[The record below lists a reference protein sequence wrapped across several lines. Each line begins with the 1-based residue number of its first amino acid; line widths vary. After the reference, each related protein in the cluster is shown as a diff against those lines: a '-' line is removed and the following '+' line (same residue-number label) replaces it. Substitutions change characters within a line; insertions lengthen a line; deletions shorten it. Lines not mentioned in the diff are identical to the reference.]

1 MNEVDMFK
9 GVYTA
14 IITPFRNGKIDF
26 DAFARHIE
34 SQIKDGIDGIVPM
47 GTTGESPTVSHEDH
61 LELIKKSVE
70 FANKRIKVVAG
81 TGSNS
86 TQEAVYM
93 SEKAAKFGVDAVL
106 LVNPYYNKPTQKGM
120 IAHFDAATKAA
131 GIPSML
137 YNMPGR
143 TSVNFLPESVA
154 ELVAKNPLVKG
165 MKEASGDITQ
175 MMRLIELC
183 GDKIDVMSGDDNLL
197 LPLLSVGGKGVVSVL
212 SNILPKEVKTVVNL
226 YNEGKTAEARDAFYK
241 ILPLCRSVF
250 VETNPIPIKWVM
262 ARAGFCSDEIRPPLT
277 VLSDQYHEP
286 VRAAFA
292 KCGVKL

>member
-1 MNEVDMFK
+1 MNEVGMFQ

-14 IITPFRNGKIDF
+14 IITPFKDGKIDY
-26 DAFARHIE
+26 DAFARLIE

-47 GTTGESPTVSHEDH
+47 GTTGESPTISHQDH

-86 TQEAVYM
+86 TEEAVYM
-93 SEKAAKFGVDAVL
+93 SEKAAKSGVDAIL

-137 YNMPGR
+137 YNMVGR
-143 TSVNFLPESVA
+143 TGVNFLPESVA

-212 SNILPKEVKTVVNL
+212 SNIMPKEVKSVVTL
-226 YNEGKTAEARDAFYK
+226 YNEDKIEDARKAFYK
-241 ILPLCRSVF
+241 ILPLCRAVF
-250 VETNPIPIKWVM
+250 FETNPIPIKWVM
-262 ARAGFCSDEIRPPLT
+262 ARAGFCTDEIRLPLT
-277 VLSDQYHEP
+277 PFSEQFHEP
-286 VRAAFA
+286 VRKAFA
-292 KCGVKL
+292 ACGVKL